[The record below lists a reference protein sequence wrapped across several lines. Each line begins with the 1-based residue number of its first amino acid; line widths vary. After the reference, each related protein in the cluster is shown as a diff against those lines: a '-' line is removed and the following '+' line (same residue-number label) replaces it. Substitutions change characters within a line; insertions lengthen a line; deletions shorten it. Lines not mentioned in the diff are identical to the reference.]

1 MSACLIKRDYKGSG
15 EWSRQ
20 DENDSKQK
28 ESHIENLFS
37 HIAQIEIS
45 QENAAANTSSSSSSM
60 NSCSNQAFRQEERST
75 INEEKNAECLFDDFM
90 IDQPISEHENTININ
105 NNNNNNNNS
114 ITSELD
120 DFFQI
125 TPQQP
130 YDTVTTHTTDSTNF
144 TTELPP
150 PPPIPLL
157 NNQTQIFNNSTNE
170 DITQTVQFQSV
181 MQGMNADDF
190 TLDDDLFSDFLLS
203 ETSET
208 QYADTTQSYMNNS
221 NFVNSNICE
230 STALTYTNLDT
241 CSPIVNNNAQNEI
254 STIFVN
260 KETIVFDQSPTQNNN
275 NKAMI
280 EENAT
285 DKNKLPET
293 MPAVDANG
301 NLIVGYARS
310 GKSGK
315 SSILITK
322 IKNNKNAKNQA
333 NTSLSQTKLKIID
346 DREQV
351 LGLVTTAKGEQS
363 TSSKRKYDDLMPTP
377 NESDSK
383 KALLPWEKK
392 VKESNKNSK

>member
-1 MSACLIKRDYKGSG
+1 
-15 EWSRQ
+15 
-20 DENDSKQK
+20 
-28 ESHIENLFS
+28 
-37 HIAQIEIS
+37 
-45 QENAAANTSSSSSSM
+45 
-60 NSCSNQAFRQEERST
+60 
-75 INEEKNAECLFDDFM
+75 M

-105 NNNNNNNNS
+105 NNNNNNT

-130 YDTVTTHTTDSTNF
+130 YDTVTLDTTNF
-144 TTELPP
+144 TTALPP
-150 PPPIPLL
+150 PPSPSVHLL

-241 CSPIVNNNAQNEI
+241 CTSIVNNNNAQNEI
-254 STIFVN
+254 STIFEN
-260 KETIVFDQSPTQNNN
+260 KETIVFDQSPTQNSNN
-275 NKAMI
+275 DDNNTKAI
-280 EENAT
+280 IGENAT
-285 DKNKLPET
+285 EKKELPET

-322 IKNNKNAKNQA
+322 IKNNKNVKNQA